1 MAVGNQVEDVEVEK
15 VSVQLEVL
23 AELAMSDCPPFFF
36 GHQLSVVILN
46 PTAPVVRHFANNVLV
61 LHLLSFKVSFCNI
74 LEVKVVIVVVHIDAN
89 KTFRHD
95 IETVD
100 VLEVIVDLNPAIL
113 P

>member
-23 AELAMSDCPPFFF
+23 AELAMSDCPPFFL

-46 PTAPVVRHFANNVLV
+46 TTTPVVGHFANDVLV